1 MNAEANTKSRLW
13 RRYSRLSIRG
23 LIILVLVIGVWLGW
37 LARNARVQS
46 DAVTTIENARGH
58 VAYEWDL
65 TDGHITVRGKPWAPR
80 QLVDLIGLDYF
91 GSVTTVTLTY
101 SSAATDVTMAQI
113 GRLFQL
119 RVLNLRSTPVND
131 AGLAYL
137 KSLSDLSYLDLQST
151 QVTNAGLVH
160 LKGLTNLQFL
170 SLRDTEVSDSGL
182 VQLGRL
188 TDLKV
193 LIVGTHVT
201 NAGVNGLKQAMPSLT
216 VSR

>member
-1 MNAEANTKSRLW
+1 
-13 RRYSRLSIRG
+13 
-23 LIILVLVIGVWLGW
+23 
-37 LARNARVQS
+37 
-46 DAVTTIENARGH
+46 
-58 VAYEWDL
+58 
-65 TDGHITVRGKPWAPR
+65 
-80 QLVDLIGLDYF
+80 
-91 GSVTTVTLTY
+91 
-101 SSAATDVTMAQI
+101 
-113 GRLFQL
+113 
-119 RVLNLRSTPVND
+119 LNLRSTPVND

-182 VQLGRL
+182 VHVRGL

-193 LIVGTHVT
+193 LIVGTQVT
-201 NAGVNGLKQAMPSLT
+201 NAGVNDLKHALPSLT